1 MEENKMKKTAEPR
14 SYSQEELL
22 TYAESYVRAAHNS
35 CAREEQR
42 YGEKLYTTFGEWKKK
57 NPDSPIAKKNYP
69 ENEFV
74 EVIAAYKSYFD
85 KRYAE
90 DIIDAGF

>member
-1 MEENKMKKTAEPR
+1 MKKTIEPR
-14 SYSQEELL
+14 HYSQEELL

-35 CAREEQR
+35 CVREEQR
-42 YGEKLYTTFGEWKKK
+42 CGEKLYTTFGEWKKK

-85 KRYAE
+85 NRYAE
-90 DIIDAGF
+90 KVSIEF